1 MSRSPAPSFLLSLSG
16 HALLALALYFW
27 VRPAELQE
35 PPKVM
40 QAVLM
45 SAPAAAVSAA
55 ASAAEPTPTPPV
67 ELPPAP
73 PPVAPPPPPPP
84 KAEPPKPQAK
94 EPPKPAPT
102 AKPVEADKPTPKPQ
116 PKVEPPKPEPKPV
129 IDPRRMDDELAEV
142 EAESQRLEKARK
154 QREAELRQQ
163 ALNQALNAEADAA
176 AQLAANA
183 RAREQAALIAQYQLA
198 INRKIKS
205 QWRRP
210 PSTTGR
216 LETVMRI
223 TLLPG
228 GEVASVVI
236 VSSSGN
242 AAFDAS
248 AQEAVGRADPLPVP
262 SDPVLFREQFKVLL
276 LKFKPEE

>member
-1 MSRSPAPSFLLSLSG
+1 MSRSPVPSFLLSLLG
-16 HALLALALYFW
+16 HALLALALFFW
-27 VRPAELQE
+27 VRPAELPE

-45 SAPAAAVSAA
+45 SAPMAALSAPVATPEPPPA
-55 ASAAEPTPTPPV
+55 APV
-67 ELPPAP
+67 ELPPPPQPAP
-73 PPVAPPPPPPP
+73 PPA
-84 KAEPPKPQAK
+84 KTEPPKPLPK
-94 EPPKPAPT
+94 EAAKPAPT
-102 AKPVEADKPTPKPQ
+102 AKPVEAEKPAAKVPPKA
-116 PKVEPPKPEPKPV
+116 EPPKPEPKPA
-129 IDPRRMDDELAEV
+129 IDPRRMDEELAEV
-142 EAESQRLEKARK
+142 EAETQRMEKARK

-163 ALNQALNAEADAA
+163 ALNQALNAEAEAA

-262 SDPVLFREQFKVLL
+262 SDPTLFREQFKVLL

>member
-1 MSRSPAPSFLLSLSG
+1 MSRSPAPSFLLSLLG
-16 HALLALALYFW
+16 HALLALALFFW
-27 VRPAELQE
+27 VRPAELPE

-45 SAPAAAVSAA
+45 SAPMAALS
-55 ASAAEPTPTPPV
+55 TPVATP
-67 ELPPAP
+67 EP
-73 PPVAPPPPPPP
+73 PPVAPIELPPPPQPAPPPAKTEPPKPLPREAAKPVPTAKPVEAEKPAAKAPP
-84 KAEPPKPQAK
+84 KAEPPKP
-94 EPPKPAPT
+94 EPKPA
-102 AKPVEADKPTPKPQ
+102 
-116 PKVEPPKPEPKPV
+116 
-129 IDPRRMDDELAEV
+129 IDPRRMEEELAEV
-142 EAESQRLEKARK
+142 EAETQRMEKASK

-163 ALNQALNAEADAA
+163 ALNQALNAEAEAA

-262 SDPVLFREQFKVLL
+262 SDPTLFREQFKVLL

>member
-1 MSRSPAPSFLLSLSG
+1 MSRSSAPSFLLSLSG

-27 VRPAELQE
+27 VRPAELPE

-45 SAPAAAVSAA
+45 SAPVAAVSAPV
-55 ASAAEPTPTPPV
+55 SAPEPTPAAPV
-67 ELPPAP
+67 ELPPP
-73 PPVAPPPPPPP
+73 PQPAPPPP
-84 KAEPPKPQAK
+84 
-94 EPPKPAPT
+94 
-102 AKPVEADKPTPKPQ
+102 
-116 PKVEPPKPEPKPV
+116 PKVEPPKPQPRETPKPAPTARPV
-129 IDPRRMDDELAEV
+129 EAEKPTPKPLPKVEPPKPAPRPAIDQRRMDDELAEV
-142 EAESQRLEKARK
+142 EAESQRMEKVRR

-163 ALNQALNAEADAA
+163 ALNQAMNAEADAA

-198 INRKIKS
+198 INKKIKS

-262 SDPVLFREQFKVLL
+262 SDPTLFREQFKVLL